1 MAPAS
6 ARASQH
12 LLSSPAEARPN
23 VSTLAA
29 QQLPRPTSPSD
40 TPNAAVA
47 EGTQPEIIPNGPGST
62 GSTENAPVSI
72 IEAATKIARDQTAAH
87 DAKLAVFRAF
97 SESFEQTAKQFT
109 SGSHNSIAKQVATKF
124 LNLWT
129 QSLADLEEPPKPT
142 YSSVLASGKT
152 TQGQLAIT
160 ASAPPQRKQQTTTRL
175 QGRPPVA
182 PPKEDLRVFVRL
194 DADAP
199 ARNHERYA
207 IRAHIAARVG
217 IDLRRIP
224 AAFPVNTGWAILA
237 SDVATRELLV
247 QRQADWAVDLDA
259 TAVEIS
265 QKWHSYVVADYN
277 VTSAGISTFDTAA
290 IERRAAGVVAKPAIV
305 AKNAPPSSSVQTA
318 LDPIARMTP
327 NALPAPSAFTA
338 WSGA

>member
-142 YSSVLASGKT
+142 ENSKPPLVSRT
-152 TQGQLAIT
+152 TARGPT
-160 ASAPPQRKQQTTTRL
+160 
-175 QGRPPVA
+175 
-182 PPKEDLRVFVRL
+182 KEDLRVFVRL

-265 QKWHSYVVADYN
+265 QKWHSYAVADCPVGSRTYAALRS
-277 VTSAGISTFDTAA
+277 TSM
-290 IERRAAGVVAKPAIV
+290 RRSKKKLPAKP
-305 AKNAPPSSSVQTA
+305 
-318 LDPIARMTP
+318 D
-327 NALPAPSAFTA
+327 
-338 WSGA
+338 

>member
-175 QGRPPVA
+175 QGRPPVV
-182 PPKEDLRVFVRL
+182 PPRKTCVSLSDLTPMLRPETMKDTL
-194 DADAP
+194 SGPTSPLESAST
-199 ARNHERYA
+199 YA
-207 IRAHIAARVG
+207 
-217 IDLRRIP
+217 
-224 AAFPVNTGWAILA
+224 A
-237 SDVATRELLV
+237 S
-247 QRQADWAVDLDA
+247 RQ
-259 TAVEIS
+259 
-265 QKWHSYVVADYN
+265 
-277 VTSAGISTFDTAA
+277 
-290 IERRAAGVVAKPAIV
+290 
-305 AKNAPPSSSVQTA
+305 PS
-318 LDPIARMTP
+318 R
-327 NALPAPSAFTA
+327 
-338 WSGA
+338 

>member
-175 QGRPPVA
+175 KDDRPWSHPRKTCVSLS
-182 PPKEDLRVFVRL
+182 DLTPMLRPETMKDTL
-194 DADAP
+194 SGPTSPLESAST
-199 ARNHERYA
+199 YA
-207 IRAHIAARVG
+207 
-217 IDLRRIP
+217 
-224 AAFPVNTGWAILA
+224 A
-237 SDVATRELLV
+237 S
-247 QRQADWAVDLDA
+247 RQ
-259 TAVEIS
+259 
-265 QKWHSYVVADYN
+265 
-277 VTSAGISTFDTAA
+277 
-290 IERRAAGVVAKPAIV
+290 
-305 AKNAPPSSSVQTA
+305 PS
-318 LDPIARMTP
+318 R
-327 NALPAPSAFTA
+327 
-338 WSGA
+338 